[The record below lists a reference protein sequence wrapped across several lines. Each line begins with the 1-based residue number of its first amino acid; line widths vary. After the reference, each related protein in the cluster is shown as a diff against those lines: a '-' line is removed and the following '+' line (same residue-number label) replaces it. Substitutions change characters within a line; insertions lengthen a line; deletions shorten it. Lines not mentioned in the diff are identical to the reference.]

1 VPAGS
6 VVVPGTRPKEFA
18 GGTYQLNCALVI
30 GKRTP
35 ATDEKTS
42 LNEFLRELDV
52 QL

>member
-6 VVVPGTRPKEFA
+6 VVVPGTRPKEFPS
-18 GGTYQLNCALVI
+18 GTYDLTCALII
-30 GKRTP
+30 GKRTA

-42 LNEFLRELDV
+42 LNEFLRDLDV

>member
-1 VPAGS
+1 
-6 VVVPGTRPKEFA
+6 VVVPGTRPKEFPS
-18 GGTYQLNCALVI
+18 GTYYLTCALII
-30 GKRTP
+30 GKRSA